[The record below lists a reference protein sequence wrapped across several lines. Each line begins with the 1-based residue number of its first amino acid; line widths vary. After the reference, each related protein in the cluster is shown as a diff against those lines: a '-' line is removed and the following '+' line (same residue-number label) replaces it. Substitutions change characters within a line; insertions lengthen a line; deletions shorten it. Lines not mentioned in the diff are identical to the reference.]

1 MKAIIRKQTWLFRD
15 DARPDEFGYCD
26 HEGERGQ
33 PRVIGIRPG
42 LDEGQEL
49 DTTIHECLHAALPD
63 LSEEAVTEIATDLA
77 VILLARG
84 FGRL

>member
-15 DARPDEFGYCD
+15 DTKPDEYGYCD
-26 HEGERGQ
+26 HEGDRGQ

-49 DTTIHECLHAALPD
+49 DTTIHEYLHAAMPD

>member
-1 MKAIIRKQTWLFRD
+1 
-15 DARPDEFGYCD
+15 
-26 HEGERGQ
+26 
-33 PRVIGIRPG
+33 
-42 LDEGQEL
+42 
-49 DTTIHECLHAALPD
+49 